1 MNIQK
6 AALFLCWRL
15 LCMDICLSQKDCT
28 GVDCPVL
35 QNCFETVLE
44 NGACCPS
51 CTQKG
56 CTCEGYQY
64 YDCIQAGFREGKV
77 PEGESYFVDFGSTEC
92 SCPQGGGKISCHF
105 IPCPEISPNC
115 IEILQPAD
123 GCTQCRRIG
132 CTHGSKK
139 YEAGHSFQLDQ
150 CQVCHCPKEGG
161 RLMCSP
167 IPGCDLRSV
176 NKPTWVT
183 TIENNNPLRDIT
195 SRHDNQQMSPV
206 EPFSK
211 LAVGNTLPL
220 YKQDPPSFGTE
231 DYDYTLAEPTSSTIQ
246 DLAQPLESTTVPPT
260 YPESSSTSFSS
271 LDERRHEL
279 KETQKSPNPV
289 RSGEDEVTHNIDPTT
304 TGTQSE
310 KSALLTTTTTQK
322 VATENH
328 RPPPQESGE
337 RSITHNSDRN
347 RVVQDS
353 LRDTAYTT
361 HATKAGRHFGHHKR
375 SQGSRT
381 ANHGGS
387 PSVSHK
393 GQEKVPVEHRQTLGK
408 EEQGLYP
415 TVQLRPTNRAPVRVR
430 EDGEQPQR
438 QPQTLNNYQAQDV
451 EGDTE
456 VSAKD
461 LVKTCCETGE
471 KWAAVNGHCNNMEPP
486 TRDRRSICWTA
497 QQQCCLGFLRE
508 SRCLAGINAARAGSM
523 CEEDASDK
531 CGIDS
536 YKECCGCCSMGLQFR
551 SEGHHCEA
559 HHYLG
564 YHCRHVFLNCCKGE
578 EGLAGSQDGWH
589 SVRER
594 PALDSSPP
602 PKKVS
607 DSPYPKEAFSIGEER
622 DGENAVEGPVEV
634 EDMDECLIYEG
645 KICHH
650 RCVNTPGSYRCE
662 CFTGYVLQEDAFS
675 CAQETVDEENRLKE
689 DDRAAV
695 DPTAPLPPPSQPTA
709 PVNPCEG
716 NSPCEQQCTPVGGRP
731 QCSCFSG
738 FSLRADGHSCE
749 DVNECLS
756 AHACQLNE
764 RCVNTAGSYICQRQ
778 ITCPPGYQINNDIC
792 EDINECVE
800 GRHNCGLDFEC
811 VNTAG
816 SFRCN
821 PKAQCPVGFNQDAQG
836 NCVDI
841 DECGAL
847 AQPCSPGF
855 NCINTAGSYMCQ
867 RKIICSR
874 GYHASP
880 DGSRCIDVD
889 ECQSSL
895 HRCGAGQL
903 CHNLPGSYRCECQTG
918 YQYDSFRRMCVDV
931 NECWRY
937 PSRLCAQTCENTPG
951 SYECSCTSGFR
962 LSGDGK
968 NCEDVNE
975 CLASPCSQECANI
988 YGSYQCYCRQG
999 YYLREDGHTCEDIDE
1014 CSQSIGHL
1022 CTYKCVNVPGSYRC
1036 ACPEYGYTMSP
1047 NGRSCKDIDECATGA
1062 HNCSLAETCYNIQ
1075 GGYRCLSLSCPP
1087 NYRKVSDTRCE
1098 RISCPNYL
1106 ECQNSPLRITYYY
1119 LSFQSNIV
1127 IPAQIFRIGPSPA
1140 YSGDNVIVSITQGNE
1155 ENYFST
1161 RKLNAYTG
1169 AVYLH
1174 RQVEGPRDFLI
1185 NVEMKLWRQ
1194 GTFTTFQAKIY
1205 VFITVNSL

>member
-6 AALFLCWRL
+6 ASLFLCWML

-35 QNCFETVLE
+35 QNCIETVLE
-44 NGACCPS
+44 KGACCPT
-51 CTQKG
+51 CTQRG

-64 YDCIQAGFREGKV
+64 YDCIQAGFRKGKV

-139 YEAGHSFQLDQ
+139 YEAGHTFQIDR

-176 NKPTWVT
+176 EKPTWVT
-183 TIENNNPLRDIT
+183 TIENNKPLRDIT
-195 SRHDNQQMSPV
+195 GRHDDQQMSPV

-231 DYDYTLAEPTSSTIQ
+231 DYDYTLAGPTSSTIQ
-246 DLAQPLESTTVPPT
+246 DLAQPLESTTVPPA

-271 LDERRHEL
+271 HDDRRHEL
-279 KETQKSPNPV
+279 RETQESPNPV
-289 RSGEDEVTHNIDPTT
+289 RGSEDEVTQNISPTT
-304 TGTQSE
+304 TGTHSE
-310 KSALLTTTTTQK
+310 KSALVTTTTTQR

-328 RPPPQESGE
+328 RPQQGSGE
-337 RSITHNSDRN
+337 RNITQDSERS
-347 RVVQDS
+347 RVVQDT
-353 LRDTAYTT
+353 LKDTVYTT
-361 HATKAGRHFGHHKR
+361 HANKAGRPFGHHKR

-381 ANHGGS
+381 ADNGS
-387 PSVSHK
+387 SLSVGHK
-393 GQEKVPVEHRQTLGK
+393 EQEKVPVEHRQTLSK

-415 TVQLRPTNRAPVRVR
+415 TVQLNPTNRAPVRLR

-438 QPQTLNNYQAQDV
+438 QPQTLNNYQSQDV
-451 EGDTE
+451 EEDTE
-456 VSAKD
+456 VSAKE

-471 KWAAVNGHCNNMEPP
+471 KWASANGHCKNMAPP
-486 TRDRRSICWTA
+486 TKDRHSICWTA
-497 QQQCCLGFLRE
+497 QQQCCLGSLRE

-523 CEEDASDK
+523 CGEDAGDK

-536 YKECCGCCSMGLQFR
+536 YKECCGCCSLGLQFR

-578 EGLAGSQDGWH
+578 DGVAGSQDGWH
-589 SVRER
+589 TVRER

-602 PKKVS
+602 PKRVS
-607 DSPYPKEAFSIGEER
+607 DSLYPKEAFSIGEER
-622 DGENAVEGPVEV
+622 EGENAVEGPVEV

-645 KICHH
+645 NICQH
-650 RCVNTPGSYRCE
+650 RCVNTPGSFRCE
-662 CFTGYVLQEDAFS
+662 CFTGYVLQEDGFT
-675 CAQETVDEENRLKE
+675 CAQETVDEENTLKE
-689 DDRAAV
+689 DDRAASE
-695 DPTAPLPPPSQPTA
+695 PTSTLPPPSQPTA

-716 NSPCEQQCTPVGGRP
+716 NGPCEQQCTPVGGRP
-731 QCSCFSG
+731 QCSCFPG

-756 AHACQLNE
+756 VRACQLNE
-764 RCVNTAGSYICQRQ
+764 RCVNTAGSYVCQRL

-792 EDINECVE
+792 EDINECVQMS
-800 GRHNCGLDFEC
+800 HNCGLGFEC
-811 VNTAG
+811 VNTEG

-821 PKAQCPVGFNQDAQG
+821 PKPRCPVGFTQDAQG

-880 DGSRCIDVD
+880 DGSRCVDVD
-889 ECQSSL
+889 ECQSGL
-895 HRCGAGQL
+895 HRCGEGQL

-962 LSGDGK
+962 LSSDGK
-968 NCEDVNE
+968 NCE
-975 CLASPCSQECANI
+975 
-988 YGSYQCYCRQG
+988 
-999 YYLREDGHTCEDIDE
+999 
-1014 CSQSIGHL
+1014 
-1022 CTYKCVNVPGSYRC
+1022 
-1036 ACPEYGYTMSP
+1036 
-1047 NGRSCKDIDECATGA
+1047 DIDECATGA

-1185 NVEMKLWRQ
+1185 TVEMKLWRR
-1194 GTFTTFQAKIY
+1194 GTFTTFQARIY
-1205 VFITVNSL
+1205 VFITANSL